1 MNDGNGFIDNDTMN
15 KIKKHEE
22 MMKSAKTNPVVDR
35 TEETEKMLNKCSN
48 CIYEM
53 EEHFNT
59 KAYLTD
65 KQLLMLK
72 SISNVIDIR
81 SGAIKVEPE
90 IKPET
95 DGEIESDKNL
105 IKRCLAQNP
114 ASGFIK
120 SVAEFYNKNGRVTD
134 KQRLALIRNSAV
146 YVPPVINT
154 DIESVEYKDTQT
166 FLLKCEEAFPD
177 SNFVKSVK
185 EQFVRNGRITDR
197 QRQAL
202 MKTLKEAEDKIKNVV
217 VDKIVIDDDVGEKEV
232 VDEIKID
239 GE

>member
-1 MNDGNGFIDNDTMN
+1 MITNGNEYIDEATL
-15 KIKKHEE
+15 KKLSEHEE

-120 SVAEFYNKNGRVTD
+120 SVAEFYNKSGRITD
-134 KQRLALIRNSAV
+134 KQREALIRNSAV
-146 YVPPVINT
+146 YVPPVINV
-154 DIESVEYKDTQT
+154 DIESVEYKDTQE
-166 FLLKCEEAFPD
+166 FLLKCESVFPE

-185 EQFVRNGRITDR
+185 EQFVRNGRITDK
-197 QRQAL
+197 QRAAL
-202 MKTLKEAEDKIKNVV
+202 VKTLTEAENKIKTVV
-217 VDKIVIDDDVGEKEV
+217 VDKIVIDKICVDDVEKE
-232 VDEIKID
+232 K
-239 GE
+239 